1 MADRNIDVRL
11 TFHSDTSKAKANLK
25 DLTNDIAKLRQSSMS
40 NVGFGFSEDLQEAVR
55 TCNILENAL
64 HKATSSTGNLD
75 LYDFRKE
82 LEKAGLDANKIA
94 TVLDNLGPE
103 GEATFNRIAHAVAN
117 AEMPLKRTNKLL
129 EEFKT
134 TLKNTVRWQI
144 SSTAINALA
153 SGMQQAYSYAKDLNS
168 SLNDIRIVTGKSAD
182 EMADFAKEANKSA
195 KQLSATTLAY
205 TDASLIYF
213 QQGLSPEDV
222 KERTD
227 VTIKMSNVTKDSVEE
242 TSSAMTAVWNN
253 FADGTK
259 ELEYYGDVITE
270 LGAKTAASSS
280 EITTGLSKF
289 ASIGKTVGLSFEYA
303 TAALATIIDKTRQSE
318 DVVGTALKTI
328 FSRIQSLS
336 LGETLEDGVNL
347 TKYSK
352 GLQSVGVE
360 VLNADGSLKKLDETL
375 EDVGAKW
382 GTLTAAEK
390 TALAQTVAGTRQYA
404 QFIALMDNW
413 GDVQKNV
420 LAAKNSTGT
429 LQEQADIYA
438 ESWEAARKRVQTSLQ
453 KIYTQIIEDKT
464 FIKMTDSVSK
474 FVDAIGNVIDGLGGV
489 KGLLVTIL
497 PLMTQ
502 IFKKDMISGM
512 RTIMTNMDLKN
523 PRTIAANHQF
533 ADSFFAME
541 SQANAAFTPDSP
553 IRQTMGMHVQEVRK
567 VVNQADQEGVEIPQE
582 ALEVSKQTLSQISF
596 LADFIKNKAK
606 PEISFS
612 GAGLYDGDEEAQQ
625 LYQAEFFTDMAKQ
638 AKFSG
643 FKLDEKAF
651 LQRIKTQTD
660 GNAEWIT
667 NLIDNEKDLDGFLQA
682 VNNATKGLDFFKK
695 RIDEIKNNK
704 TLPDD
709 EKKLRIN
716 EIKDYENKIRNTA
729 QQNAKNAIG
738 YTIAQD
744 VGTHAQKMSEE
755 SIDMLQKA
763 KETEVFANS
772 IVQLTTRV
780 TALSSAMN
788 SIESFTE
795 IWTNDDMSLIDKITA
810 SLGNLAGTASSIAF
824 AFPEI
829 KDIPFVKTG
838 LNTITS
844 GINKFTTKAV
854 DSLKQIPTAMNNATG
869 AMASATTATGGLKA
883 AFSSLTAA
891 MGPVGLALMALAVI
905 YAAVTVVVK
914 GLVEAAEN
922 QVEKNKKLLESAEN
936 QVKIQEEQAQ
946 ALENLKNKYEE
957 LNDSLNEE
965 QLHSLRMETYELC
978 RQYGEQDLA
987 IQSLSASYK
996 ELQEIMSSL
1005 ESASDTNLQNA
1016 YENQAIRAQGLLKA
1030 NADLISKKQLEEA
1043 ASLENTIKGAILGP
1057 IDDIPKL
1064 TAEVARV
1071 FDGMAF
1077 EKTYKAGLDLKS
1089 QDILSD
1095 LNNKFGVDTTFMG
1108 DVNLDDLFEAAA
1120 GKDSERLYKAL
1131 ADSESKTAAEILNI
1145 LSENQEVIDSLKQ
1158 ANEEMDSFTIKEA
1171 FKDFDGNLS
1180 EYRDKIQSLA
1190 KELYGSEVTDKQ
1202 IAELEDKII
1211 RTIDNASD
1219 YAVQNNF
1226 VKKLLEEGWN
1236 ETKAEEFVSGLNDAE
1251 LDYFESSAAARDRAK
1266 KGKIDDIDKQ
1276 IMGSYETL
1284 YHNKRLQDVLSF
1296 DTEGKSYSFEQA
1308 KEVYE
1313 DPSFYQ
1319 TSAKFGITGPT
1330 RFAQQ
1335 SLGTQ
1340 QTMALYHVAQTKIP
1354 QEVIDQINADIE
1366 TTTGNLERVEKGYAG
1381 NNTTFNT
1388 TLDKMLQSE
1397 NFDDLKISKFA
1408 STKQDIEKFLT
1419 EYDKETATKEETK
1432 AYNEFIK
1439 KAGKESDT
1447 NFTEVLKARKEYNE
1461 SSEKYTA
1468 DLENYVALQEKGV
1481 LSMERTTE
1489 AITNTN
1495 QQIDNIQSAYK
1506 TMAAAQEEFN
1516 EQNYLSVDTLQS
1528 VLALGPS
1535 YLALLLDEEGN
1546 LKMNKEA
1553 VIQLTKAKLE
1563 ELALNQA
1570 LDAQATLDN
1579 LRNGTDDEK
1588 AEAKRRL
1595 AVATA
1600 IQANNV
1606 RELAR
1611 ATIEAALAQKDLTA
1625 EERQYLETVYAG
1637 MKATWKSADNVNEAS
1652 IMGSSGGGSSSK
1664 KENKEYADE
1673 FDRYY
1678 EFNENLQAI
1687 SHSMDLVAE
1696 QQQHL
1701 FGNELAR
1708 SLRETNELL
1717 EQQREQLKALRGEQL
1732 EEAGE
1737 LQASLGKSGLQFD
1750 KQSGKIVNYAAV
1762 TAEALK
1768 RYNDA
1773 VAAYNASAKDAAAEQ
1788 VFQAEEERFNQFKEE
1803 ISRYDALVSELQQ
1816 NERDLQ
1822 SNYFAQLGNELN
1834 AWKAEVQVQLDF
1846 ANADKAWAEFIGK
1859 ISQNFK
1865 DVFADVSAELSSI
1878 ADQMDASLSAYSIN
1892 NSAANTVMG
1901 EIDKMMNGGSSNM
1914 FASVSEAQEHLKGYR
1929 DALIAEASSMYD
1941 LYRSAWDG
1949 YLEGIDQALQKFEDL
1964 NKEYE
1969 DINTMLEHQGQ
1980 LIKLLYGEDAFDLK
1994 GKQIST
2000 QVDASVSKMQSLR
2013 EQQAFYEEMYNQ
2025 EVQRNGADSVS
2036 AQKWK
2041 DAWSQAIMELQSEEV
2056 NFIELV
2062 QQEATNSIE
2071 NIFNLLEKKI
2081 GNGKTFAQISEQWD
2095 DVKAATEGYYDA
2107 VERVTEINEMENKWQ
2122 KAISNTSGL
2131 KNQQRLKTLMDEQL
2145 DSLKDKNKLSEYDI
2159 TLAEK
2164 RLAVYQA
2171 QIALEEAQNNKNAM
2185 KLTRG
2190 TDGNWS
2196 YQYVAD
2202 TDAIAEKEEDLAKAN
2217 GDYYGYVKD
2226 SWLGMTESINTTT
2239 QTALQRISELEQ
2251 QALTADTEKQAEIAA
2266 QIEYLKEYYW
2276 GEAGV
2281 LTLAMAQQAQMEQ
2294 DLNQATAETLWG
2306 LYQTNADNYTIM
2318 TDTQKELI
2326 DSFKEHGITSYET
2339 LDEAIRTSYD
2349 DILNKGKE
2357 VNEESLEEWS
2367 SYAAEMCR
2375 LWNST
2380 DADSIKQNV
2389 TNALDSCTTVLN
2401 KYFLRVE
2408 QGSIAAGEDIT
2419 NVAGKVDMLSER
2431 VENLTGV
2438 TENLARDSAR
2448 AMDEYWNA
2456 LVKVEEKWNE
2466 IAAAI
2471 QLANEKINEYLRL
2484 QGLEAQKM
2492 NETYVPSGPIT
2503 EVTGAEVPGPGGSS
2517 SGSGTPTG
2525 KGTNKTPNVYYGGAG
2540 GFASSEDRIKS
2551 GSKFSFLGTTH
2562 GIEDTGF
2569 KTNDK
2574 GNVYYG
2580 GTTGAG
2586 SNSPEERMKAILASV
2601 GMSSYIEL
2609 VNEVGKLSQKIE
2621 QAGIFASNSDKGRY
2635 AQLKAALD
2643 NYKAIAGY
2651 DTGGFTGAWGS
2662 SGKLAVLHEKEL
2674 VLNKEDTANILA
2686 AVDIARSMTTL
2697 LNSISNSMLSGMS
2710 SGGVPVEKTSPQ
2722 QVINVTAEFPN
2733 ATEVES
2739 IREALLSLPTLASQY
2754 TS

>member
-25 DLTNDIAKLRQSSMS
+25 DLTNDIAKLRQSSMT

-303 TAALATIIDKTRQSE
+303 TASLATIIDKTRQSE

-382 GTLTAAEK
+382 ETLTAAEK

-404 QFIALMDNW
+404 QFIALMNNW

-541 SQANAAFTPDSP
+541 SQANAFAPDSG
-553 IRQTMGMHVQEVRK
+553 IRQTMGTHVQEVRK
-567 VVNQADQEGVEIPQE
+567 IVSQADEEGIEIPQE

-596 LADFIKNKAK
+596 LADFIKNKANS
-606 PEISFS
+606 EVSFS
-612 GAGLYDGDEEAQQ
+612 GAGLYKRNKEAQK
-625 LYQAEFFTDMAKQ
+625 LYQAEFFTEIVSQ

-643 FKLDEKAF
+643 FQLDEEAF
-651 LQRIKTQTD
+651 LKDTMKLAE
-660 GNAEWIT
+660 GNADWLKNIAG
-667 NLIDNEKDLDGFLQA
+667 NEKTFDGFLQA
-682 VNNATKGLDFFKK
+682 VKNATKGLDLYNQKLDK
-695 RIDEIKNNK
+695 IKNNTK
-704 TLPDD
+704 LTD
-709 EKKLRIN
+709 EQKKQKITNLKKQENTIKQKDN
-716 EIKDYENKIRNTA
+716 EIRSTA
-729 QQNAKNAIG
+729 QQNAKNAVG
-738 YTIAQD
+738 YVID
-744 VGTHAQKMSEE
+744 KSVGAHAQKMSQDSLE
-755 SIDMLQKA
+755 MLKKA
-763 KETEVFANS
+763 KETEIFANS
-772 IVQLTTRV
+772 VVQLTTRV
-780 TALSSAMN
+780 TALGSAMN

-795 IWTNDDMSLIDKITA
+795 IWSNDDASLIDKITA
-810 SLGNLAGTASSIAF
+810 SLGNLVGTASSIAF

-838 LNTITS
+838 LKTITN
-844 GINKFTTKAV
+844 GINNFTTKAV
-854 DSLKQIPTAMNNATG
+854 DSLKQIPTVMSNATG
-869 AMASATTATGGLKA
+869 AISNTTGAIASATTATGGLKA
-883 AFSSLTAA
+883 AFTSLTAA
-891 MGPVGLALMALAVI
+891 MGPAGI
-905 YAAVTVVVK
+905 FITIAAVAFAALTAVVK
-914 GLVEAAEN
+914 GFVEAAEK
-922 QVEKNKKLLESAEN
+922 QVEKNKKLLESAEK

-978 RQYGEQDLA
+978 RQYGEQELA

-996 ELQEIMSSL
+996 ELQEIMSGL
-1005 ESASDTNLQNA
+1005 ESASDTGLQNA
-1016 YENQAIRAQGLLKA
+1016 YENQAIRAQGALTA
-1030 NADLISKKQLEEA
+1030 NANLIAAKQHEER
-1043 ASLENTIKGAILGP
+1043 ASFGNRLKVAVSGPILGVP
-1057 IDDIPKL
+1057 ETIANAAQFL
-1064 TAEVARV
+1064 
-1071 FDGMAF
+1071 DGMSF
-1077 EKTYKAGLDLKS
+1077 KRTYRAGLDLKS

-1095 LNNKFGVDTTFMG
+1095 LNDKFGVDTTFMG

-1145 LSENQEVIDSLKQ
+1145 LSENQEIIDSLKQ

-1219 YAVQNNF
+1219 YAIQNNF

-1251 LDYFESSAAARDRAK
+1251 LDYFESNAAARDRAK

-1276 IMGSYETL
+1276 VMESYETL

-1313 DPSFYQ
+1313 DPTFDN
-1319 TSAKFGITGPT
+1319 TSTKFGITDSTG
-1330 RFAQQ
+1330 FAQQ

-1354 QEVIDQINADIE
+1354 QEVIERINDDIG
-1366 TTTGNLERVEKGYAG
+1366 TTTDSLERVERGYAG
-1381 NNTTFNT
+1381 SNTTFNT

-1447 NFTEVLKARKEYNE
+1447 NFTEILKARKEYNE
-1461 SSEKYTA
+1461 SYEKYTA
-1468 DLENYVALQEKGV
+1468 DLEDYVALQEKGI

-1489 AITNTN
+1489 AITNVN
-1495 QQIDNIQSAYK
+1495 QEIDNIQSAYK
-1506 TMAAAQEEFN
+1506 SMAAAQEEFN
-1516 EQNYLSVDTLQS
+1516 EQGYLSVDTLQS
-1528 VLALGPS
+1528 ILALGPS

-1579 LRNGTDDEK
+1579 LRNGTDEEK
-1588 AEAKRRL
+1588 EIAKRRL

-1600 IQANNV
+1600 IQADSV

-1611 ATIEAALAQKDLTA
+1611 ATIEAALAQRDLTK

-1678 EFNENLQAI
+1678 EFNENLQEI

-1717 EQQREQLKALRGEQL
+1717 EEQREQLKALRGEQL

-1773 VAAYNASAKDAAAEQ
+1773 VTAYNASAKDAAAEQ

-1878 ADQMDASLSAYSIN
+1878 ANQMDASLSAYSIN

-2056 NFIELV
+2056 NFIELI

-2081 GNGKTFAQISEQWD
+2081 GNGKTLAQISEQWD

-2226 SWLGMTESINTTT
+2226 SWLGMTESINSTT

-2380 DADSIKQNV
+2380 DTDSIKQNV

-2431 VENLTGV
+2431 VDNLTGV

-2448 AMDEYWNA
+2448 AMDEYWNE

-2471 QLANEKINEYLRL
+2471 QSANDKINEYLRL
-2484 QGLEAQKM
+2484 QGLERQKM
-2492 NETYVPSGPIT
+2492 NESYVPSGPIT
-2503 EVTGAEVPGPGGSS
+2503 DITKGDVPGVDESLDNDTQ
-2517 SGSGTPTG
+2517 TPSR
-2525 KGTNKTPNVYYGGAG
+2525 TPNVYYGGQG
-2540 GFASSEDRIKS
+2540 GFLTDQDLWDS
-2551 GSKFSFLGTTH
+2551 G
-2562 GIEDTGF
+2562 GF
-2569 KTNDK
+2569 N
-2574 GNVYYG
+2574 GVVG
-2580 GTTGAG
+2580 GLYNGAG
-2586 SNSPEERMKAILASV
+2586 NTRDKYVNAATGGKYNSYMLLEMQVEALAAE
-2601 GMSSYIEL
+2601 I
-2609 VNEVGKLSQKIE
+2609 KRK
-2621 QAGIFASNSDKGRY
+2621 GIFASSADKTKY
-2635 AQLKAALD
+2635 ATLKKILEDA
-2643 NYKAIAGY
+2643 KEMVPY
-2651 DTGGFTGAWGS
+2651 DTGGYTGAWGS

-2686 AVDIARSMTTL
+2686 AVDIARSMATL
-2697 LNSISNSMLSGMS
+2697 LNSISNSMLSGMN
-2710 SGGVPVEKTSPQ
+2710 SGGVPVEKTSSQ

>member
-1 MADRNIDVRL
+1 MANKNIDVRL

-25 DLTNDIAKLRQSSMS
+25 DLTNDILNIKQKALSSD
-40 NVGFGFSEDLQEAVR
+40 NFGLNTELQEAVK
-55 TCNILENAL
+55 TCNVLEQAL
-64 HKATSSTGNLD
+64 YKATSSTGNLD

-82 LEKAGLDANKIA
+82 LEKAGLDAKKISQ
-94 TVLDNLGPE
+94 VLDALGPE
-103 GEATFNRIAHAVAN
+103 GQAAFNKIAHAVAN

-134 TLKNTVRWQI
+134 TLKNTIRWQI
-144 SSTAINALA
+144 SSTAINALS
-153 SGMQQAYSYAKDLNS
+153 SGMQQAYNYAKDLNS

-213 QQGLSPEDV
+213 QQGLDPAAV

-259 ELEYYGDVITE
+259 ELEYYGDVITK

-336 LGETLEDGVNL
+336 LGETLEDGVTL

-382 GTLTAAEK
+382 ETLSAAEK

-413 GDVQKNV
+413 DDVQENV

-429 LQEQADIYA
+429 LQAQADIYA

-464 FIKMTDSVSK
+464 FIKLTDNVSK
-474 FVDAIGNVIDGLGGV
+474 FVDAIGNVIDGLGGI
-489 KGLLVTIL
+489 KGILLTIL

-502 IFKKDMISGM
+502 VFRKDIAKGM
-512 RTIMTNMDLKN
+512 GTFASNFDRKQRETKN
-523 PRTIAANHQF
+523 KNRDF
-533 ADSFFAME
+533 VDSFYAVNE
-541 SQANAAFTPDSP
+541 VHTPQGKVGEYVKAIGDKIDYYDAAG
-553 IRQTMGMHVQEVRK
+553 I
-567 VVNQADQEGVEIPQE
+567 EIPQE
-582 ALEVSKQTLSQISF
+582 TIDKINYAKAQASF
-596 LADFIKNKAK
+596 LADSADRMQAKEIQASLSGEGLFGQDNKRDIKAEKLYQFKMAQTSIQKATSEDYQFDKELYHQKLKEIFKDSDTDVSILLVEDTIKSTEDLMKALQKKIEEATKDIENSDDLEVAKKERDKQIKEINSNKKLKPKNKKTLIQAAEK
-606 PEISFS
+606 EYENKKAARLKDIEDKANDNSDKILKEAS
-612 GAGLYDGDEEAQQ
+612 RRGVEGQIDETYKGAIKELDKAEVKAQ
-625 LYQAEFFTDMAKQ
+625 AFTDRIVDLTTKTVALGNAFHNLGSLVDIAFDDSMDGAEK
-638 AKFSG
+638 AEAIIGNLTSSVMGLATAFPKFS
-643 FKLDEKAF
+643 EKAF
-651 LQRIKTQTD
+651 
-660 GNAEWIT
+660 G
-667 NLIDNEKDLDGFLQA
+667 
-682 VNNATKGLDFFKK
+682 
-695 RIDEIKNNK
+695 
-704 TLPDD
+704 
-709 EKKLRIN
+709 
-716 EIKDYENKIRNTA
+716 
-729 QQNAKNAIG
+729 
-738 YTIAQD
+738 
-744 VGTHAQKMSEE
+744 
-755 SIDMLQKA
+755 
-763 KETEVFANS
+763 
-772 IVQLTTRV
+772 
-780 TALSSAMN
+780 AL
-788 SIESFTE
+788 
-795 IWTNDDMSLIDKITA
+795 
-810 SLGNLAGTASSIAF
+810 
-824 AFPEI
+824 
-829 KDIPFVKTG
+829 
-838 LNTITS
+838 
-844 GINKFTTKAV
+844 
-854 DSLKQIPTAMNNATG
+854 
-869 AMASATTATGGLKA
+869 
-883 AFSSLTAA
+883 
-891 MGPVGLALMALAVI
+891 
-905 YAAVTVVVK
+905 
-914 GLVEAAEN
+914 
-922 QVEKNKKLLESAEN
+922 NKKLNLEGFAKQLLGVGAAAEGAGGAMTTGAGGAAALGGALSATSLVLIGIVVAIGVAIVAIKALDKQFEKAVETSKKHLEETTV
-936 QVKIQEEQAQ
+936 QTEKLKEQEA
-946 ALENLKNKYEE
+946 ALDSLTKKYEE
-957 LNDSLNEE
+957 YNNSLNEE
-965 QLHSLRMETYELC
+965 QLHDLRMETYDLC
-978 RQYGEQDLA
+978 LQYGEQDLA
-987 IQSLSASYK
+987 IQALTASYK
-996 ELQEIMSSL
+996 ELKTVMDSL
-1005 ESASDTNLQNA
+1005 EDVNQTGLQKAYTEQAQAGQNA
-1016 YENQAIRAQGLLKA
+1016 LDALARQKDWENTKDTLFGFGNVFHNAFESINANAQGLGNNRMEVAGDKQSEVFLRQLQTLGVGTTDQGIVDVDALFKA
-1030 NADLISKKQLEEA
+1030 ATGENSDELYRMISSSSSDAAQEISK
-1043 ASLENTIKGAILGP
+1043 
-1057 IDDIPKL
+1057 
-1064 TAEVARV
+1064 
-1071 FDGMAF
+1071 F
-1077 EKTYKAGLDLKS
+1077 
-1089 QDILSD
+1089 
-1095 LNNKFGVDTTFMG
+1095 
-1108 DVNLDDLFEAAA
+1108 
-1120 GKDSERLYKAL
+1120 
-1131 ADSESKTAAEILNI
+1131 
-1145 LSENQEVIDSLKQ
+1145 LSENAEVLEATRAANQELVNLK
-1158 ANEEMDSFTIKEA
+1158 IKEA
-1171 FKDFDGNLS
+1171 FQDFNKENATVV
-1180 EYRDKIQSLA
+1180 EYRAILEQLA
-1190 KELYGSEVTDKQ
+1190 ADTNST
-1202 IAELEDKII
+1202 IEDIENKAIH
-1211 RTIDNASD
+1211 TIDNIGE
-1219 YAVQNNF
+1219 YAVKNNLLS
-1226 VKKLLEEGWN
+1226 KLLEEGW
-1236 ETKAEEFVSGLNDAE
+1236 EQDVAERFVNSLTDAE
-1251 LDYFESSAAARDRAK
+1251 VDYYSKSAAGRSRSK
-1266 KGKIDDIDKQ
+1266 GGKIDAVDQKILNAYDSAYNRAK
-1276 IMGSYETL
+1276 ISNL
-1284 YHNKRLQDVLSF
+1284 LST
-1296 DTEGKSYSFEQA
+1296 DTEGQSFSKSMVEDIFKDKTFGQYTDSTGAVQRFAGTANAADFERLSLGRQQTIAISHLLNNPVDESVLNQLRSDQVIASKEQA
-1308 KEVYE
+1308 KLSEQLEGKNTESYDKFFKETLSNPAKVEESFGNYDLSAEAINLLKNPDKLKEFFLKDIKEMNTEEAGVFYELEEALAHYDGTNLSEIQEITQLQKKYDDATKKVNDYEVAISKVE
-1313 DPSFYQ
+1313 V
-1319 TSAKFGITGPT
+1319 TSEEVRKVMKITNEELDNL
-1330 RFAQQ
+1330 Q
-1335 SLGTQ
+1335 SAY
-1340 QTMALYHVAQTKIP
+1340 QTMASAQ
-1354 QEVIDQINADIE
+1354 D
-1366 TTTGNLERVEKGYAG
+1366 
-1381 NNTTFNT
+1381 
-1388 TLDKMLQSE
+1388 
-1397 NFDDLKISKFA
+1397 
-1408 STKQDIEKFLT
+1408 
-1419 EYDKETATKEETK
+1419 
-1432 AYNEFIK
+1432 
-1439 KAGKESDT
+1439 
-1447 NFTEVLKARKEYNE
+1447 EYNE
-1461 SSEKYTA
+1461 
-1468 DLENYVALQEKGV
+1468 QG
-1481 LSMERTTE
+1481 
-1489 AITNTN
+1489 
-1495 QQIDNIQSAYK
+1495 
-1506 TMAAAQEEFN
+1506 
-1516 EQNYLSVDTLQS
+1516 YLSVDTLQS
-1528 VLALGPS
+1528 VLALGPEYTS
-1535 YLALLLDEEGN
+1535 LLLDERGN
-1546 LKMNKEA
+1546 LNLNREA
-1553 VIQLTKAKLE
+1553 LNELTKARLSD
-1563 ELALNQA
+1563 LALQETQLA
-1570 LDAQATLDN
+1570 ITLLREKHGEDADKREAAAQQIAAAT
-1579 LRNGTDDEK
+1579 
-1588 AEAKRRL
+1588 
-1595 AVATA
+1595 
-1600 IQANNV
+1600 Q
-1606 RELAR
+1606 
-1611 ATIEAALAQKDLTA
+1611 IEADANWDLVDSNLAI
-1625 EERQYLETVYAG
+1625 LETWAAMDKENAAYVEAI
-1637 MKATWKSADNVNEAS
+1637 KARVNAIRNASDNYTGEF
-1652 IMGSSGGGSSSK
+1652 GSSGKGSSSK

-1678 EFNENLQAI
+1678 EINENLQEI

-1708 SLRETNELL
+1708 SLRETNGLL
-1717 EQQREQLKALRGEQL
+1717 EEQREQLKALREEQL
-1732 EEAGE
+1732 KEAGE

-1750 KQSGKIVNYAAV
+1750 KQSGKIINYAAV

-1773 VAAYNASAKDAAAEQ
+1773 VTAYNASAKDAAAEQ

-1803 ISRYDALVSELQQ
+1803 ISRYDALVAELQQ

-1878 ADQMDASLSAYSIN
+1878 ADQMNASLSAYSIN

-1929 DALIAEASSMYD
+1929 EALIAEASSMYD

-2000 QVDASVSKMQSLR
+2000 QVDASISKMQSLR

-2036 AQKWK
+2036 AKKWK

-2062 QQEATNSIE
+2062 QKEATNSIE

-2081 GNGKTFAQISEQWD
+2081 GNGKTLAQISEQWD
-2095 DVKAATEGYYDA
+2095 DIKAATEGYYDA

-2202 TDAIAEKEEDLAKAN
+2202 VEDIAKKEEDLAKAN

-2251 QALTADTEKQAEIAA
+2251 QALTADTDKQAEIAA

-2276 GEAGV
+2276 GESGV
-2281 LTLAMAQQAQMEQ
+2281 LTLAIAQQAQMEQ

-2349 DILNKGKE
+2349 DIINKGKE
-2357 VNEESLEEWS
+2357 VNEESLEEWT

-2389 TNALDSCTTVLN
+2389 TQALDSCTTVLN

-2419 NVAGKVDMLSER
+2419 NVANKVDMLSER
-2431 VENLTGV
+2431 VENLTDV
-2438 TENLARDSAR
+2438 TEDLARDSAN
-2448 AMDEYWNA
+2448 AMDDYWEKLQDIEEQWNA
-2456 LVKVEEKWNE
+2456 IED
-2466 IAAAI
+2466 AI
-2471 QLANEKINEYLRL
+2471 RRANERINEYLRL
-2484 QGLEAQKM
+2484 QGLERQKM

-2503 EVTGAEVPGPGGSS
+2503 DITGGVVPGPSNNGGGYPTNNTTRKFHLNQQGYEDILKKYKGEELERILALYDLSNVKTTKGPFQSGGSNQVIDD
-2517 SGSGTPTG
+2517 TKPTKDEYIQTATLG
-2525 KGTNKTPNVYYGGAG
+2525 EYTSYEALNTAVADLFRKIEKMGAL
-2540 GFASSEDRIKS
+2540 ASS
-2551 GSKFSFLGTTH
+2551 
-2562 GIEDTGF
+2562 
-2569 KTNDK
+2569 
-2574 GNVYYG
+2574 
-2580 GTTGAG
+2580 
-2586 SNSPEERMKAILASV
+2586 
-2601 GMSSYIEL
+2601 
-2609 VNEVGKLSQKIE
+2609 
-2621 QAGIFASNSDKGRY
+2621 SDKTRY
-2635 AQLKAALD
+2635 ARLKTILHDAAAL
-2643 NYKAIAGY
+2643 N
-2651 DTGGFTGAWGS
+2651 TGGYTGAWGS

-2674 VLNKEDTANILA
+2674 VLNKEDTANVLT

-2710 SGGVPVEKTSPQ
+2710 SGGAPVDKTSSQ

>member
-1 MADRNIDVRL
+1 MANKNIDVRL

-25 DLTNDIAKLRQSSMS
+25 DLTNDILNIKQKALSSD
-40 NVGFGFSEDLQEAVR
+40 NFGLNTELQEAVK
-55 TCNILENAL
+55 TCNVLEQAL
-64 HKATSSTGNLD
+64 YKATSSSGNLD

-82 LEKAGLDANKIA
+82 LEKAGLDAKKISQ
-94 TVLDNLGPE
+94 VLDALGPE
-103 GEATFNRIAHAVAN
+103 GQAAFNKVAHAVAN

-213 QQGLSPEDV
+213 QQGLDADEV

-259 ELEYYGDVITE
+259 ELEYYGDVITK

-303 TAALATIIDKTRQSE
+303 TASLATIIDKTRQSE

-382 GTLTAAEK
+382 ETLTAAEK

-413 GDVQKNV
+413 GDVQENV

-453 KIYTQIIEDKT
+453 KIYTQVIDDKT
-464 FIKMTDSVSK
+464 FIKITDSVSK
-474 FVDAIGNVIDGLGGV
+474 FVDGIGNVIDGLGGV
-489 KGLLVTIL
+489 KGILLTIL

-502 IFKKDMISGM
+502 IFRKDIAKGMGTFASNFDRKKAE
-512 RTIMTNMDLKN
+512 TKN
-523 PRTIAANHQF
+523 KNRDF
-533 ADSFFAME
+533 VDSFYAVNE
-541 SQANAAFTPDSP
+541 VTTPQGKVGEYVKAIGDKIDYYDAAG
-553 IRQTMGMHVQEVRK
+553 I
-567 VVNQADQEGVEIPQE
+567 EIPQE
-582 ALEVSKQTLSQISF
+582 TIDKLNYAKAQASF
-596 LADFIKNKAK
+596 LADSADRMQAGQIEA
-606 PEISFS
+606 SLS
-612 GAGLYDGDEEAQQ
+612 GKDLFRG
-625 LYQAEFFTDMAKQ
+625 
-638 AKFSG
+638 
-643 FKLDEKAF
+643 DEKAQRLYQLKMAQTSIQKATSEDYQF
-651 LQRIKTQTD
+651 DKELYHEKLKEIFKGSDTEISALLADGAIKSIDDLMKALQEKINEATNDVKNSDDLEVAKKQEITKIINGKGKNKNKKKQIQEIEKKYEDKKAARLKDIDDKANQNSDNIIHEAQIRGVEGQIDQTYKGAIQELDKAEVKTQ
-660 GNAEWIT
+660 A
-667 NLIDNEKDLDGFLQA
+667 
-682 VNNATKGLDFFKK
+682 
-695 RIDEIKNNK
+695 
-704 TLPDD
+704 
-709 EKKLRIN
+709 
-716 EIKDYENKIRNTA
+716 
-729 QQNAKNAIG
+729 
-738 YTIAQD
+738 
-744 VGTHAQKMSEE
+744 
-755 SIDMLQKA
+755 
-763 KETEVFANS
+763 FADS
-772 IVQLTTRV
+772 IVDL
-780 TALSSAMN
+780 
-788 SIESFTE
+788 
-795 IWTNDDMSLIDKITA
+795 
-810 SLGNLAGTASSIAF
+810 
-824 AFPEI
+824 
-829 KDIPFVKTG
+829 
-838 LNTITS
+838 
-844 GINKFTTKAV
+844 TTKAAALGNAFHNAGSIV
-854 DSLKQIPTAMNNATG
+854 DIFFDDSMDSAEKAEAIIGNLTSTVMGLAAAFPDVSKQAFGALNKSLNLEGFAKQLLGIGAAAEGAGGAISAGAGGAAEFGGAISAAALPITIIVAVIAAAIVAIKLLDKQFEDAVEISKKHLEETTAQTEKLKEQEAALDSLTK
-869 AMASATTATGGLKA
+869 
-883 AFSSLTAA
+883 
-891 MGPVGLALMALAVI
+891 
-905 YAAVTVVVK
+905 
-914 GLVEAAEN
+914 
-922 QVEKNKKLLESAEN
+922 
-936 QVKIQEEQAQ
+936 
-946 ALENLKNKYEE
+946 KYEE
-957 LNDSLNEE
+957 YNNSLNEE
-965 QLHSLRMETYELC
+965 QLHSLRMETYDLC
-978 RQYGEQDLA
+978 LQYGEQDLA
-987 IQSLSASYK
+987 IQALTASYK
-996 ELQEIMSSL
+996 ELKTVMDSL
-1005 ESASDTNLQNA
+1005 EDVNQEGLQKAYTEQAQAGQNTLDALARQKDWESTKDTALSVLWTNWYYQAFESINA
-1016 YENQAIRAQGLLKA
+1016 NAQGLGSNRMEVAGDKQSEVFLKQLQTLGVGTTDQGIVDVDA
-1030 NADLISKKQLEEA
+1030 LFKAATGENSEELYRMISSSSSDAAQEISK
-1043 ASLENTIKGAILGP
+1043 
-1057 IDDIPKL
+1057 
-1064 TAEVARV
+1064 
-1071 FDGMAF
+1071 F
-1077 EKTYKAGLDLKS
+1077 
-1089 QDILSD
+1089 
-1095 LNNKFGVDTTFMG
+1095 
-1108 DVNLDDLFEAAA
+1108 
-1120 GKDSERLYKAL
+1120 
-1131 ADSESKTAAEILNI
+1131 
-1145 LSENQEVIDSLKQ
+1145 LSENAEVLEATRAANQELVNLK
-1158 ANEEMDSFTIKEA
+1158 IKEA
-1171 FKDFDGNLS
+1171 FQDFNKENATVV
-1180 EYRDKIQSLA
+1180 EYRAILEKLAADTDSTIEDIENKAIQS
-1190 KELYGSEVTDKQ
+1190 
-1202 IAELEDKII
+1202 
-1211 RTIDNASD
+1211 IDNIGE
-1219 YAVQNNF
+1219 YAVKNNLLS
-1226 VKKLLEEGWN
+1226 KLLEEGW
-1236 ETKAEEFVSGLNDAE
+1236 EQDVAERFINTLTDAE
-1251 LDYFESSAAARDRAK
+1251 VDYYSKSAAGRDRSKTKGGKVDETDQKILNAYEGAYNRAK
-1266 KGKIDDIDKQ
+1266 V
-1276 IMGSYETL
+1276 SNL
-1284 YHNKRLQDVLSF
+1284 LSI
-1296 DTEGKSYSFEQA
+1296 DTEGQSFSKTMVEDIFKDKTFGQYTDSTGAVQRFVGTESAADFERLSLGRQQTIAISHLLENPVDESVLKQLKADQVTASREQA
-1308 KEVYE
+1308 ELSGQLEEKNVESYNKFFEETLSNPAQVEESFGKYDLSAEAIDLLKNPDKLKEFFLKDIKEMSAEEAGVFYE
-1313 DPSFYQ
+1313 LEDALSHYDGTNLSEIQ
-1319 TSAKFGITGPT
+1319 EIT
-1330 RFAQQ
+1330 
-1335 SLGTQ
+1335 
-1340 QTMALYHVAQTKIP
+1340 K
-1354 QEVIDQINADIE
+1354 
-1366 TTTGNLERVEKGYAG
+1366 
-1381 NNTTFNT
+1381 
-1388 TLDKMLQSE
+1388 LQKKY
-1397 NFDDLKISKFA
+1397 DD
-1408 STKQDIEKFLT
+1408 
-1419 EYDKETATKEETK
+1419 ATKKVNDYE
-1432 AYNEFIK
+1432 
-1439 KAGKESDT
+1439 
-1447 NFTEVLKARKEYNE
+1447 
-1461 SSEKYTA
+1461 
-1468 DLENYVALQEKGV
+1468 VALSKVEVTSEEVRQVMK
-1481 LSMERTTE
+1481 
-1489 AITNTN
+1489 ITNEE
-1495 QQIDNIQSAYK
+1495 IDSLQGAYK
-1506 TMAAAQEEFN
+1506 TMASAQDEYN
-1516 EQNYLSVDTLQS
+1516 EQGYLSVDTLQS
-1528 VLALGPS
+1528 VLALGPEYTS
-1535 YLALLLDEEGN
+1535 LLLDERGN
-1546 LKMNKEA
+1546 LNLNREA
-1553 VIQLTKAKLE
+1553 LNELTKARLSDLALQE
-1563 ELALNQA
+1563 TELALTLLRDKHGTDPAKREAAA
-1570 LDAQATLDN
+1570 LQIAAATQIETQATWDLVDAK
-1579 LRNGTDDEK
+1579 L
-1588 AEAKRRL
+1588 AEL
-1595 AVATA
+1595 ETW
-1600 IQANNV
+1600 
-1606 RELAR
+1606 
-1611 ATIEAALAQKDLTA
+1611 AALNDENAA
-1625 EERQYLETVYAG
+1625 YVEAI
-1637 MKATWKSADNVNEAS
+1637 KARVNAIRNASDNYTGEF
-1652 IMGSSGGGSSSK
+1652 GSSGGGSSSK

-1678 EFNENLQAI
+1678 EFNENLQEI

-1717 EQQREQLKALRGEQL
+1717 EQQREQLKALREEQL

-1865 DVFADVSAELSSI
+1865 DVFADISAELSSI

-2000 QVDASVSKMQSLR
+2000 QVDASISKMQSLR

-2081 GNGKTFAQISEQWD
+2081 GNGKTLAQISEQWD

-2217 GDYYGYVKD
+2217 GDYYSYVKD

-2431 VENLTGV
+2431 VENLSGV
-2438 TENLARDSAR
+2438 TEDLARDSAR
-2448 AMDEYWNA
+2448 AMDDYWDA
-2456 LVKVEEKWNE
+2456 LQEVELKWND

-2484 QGLEAQKM
+2484 QGLERQKM
-2492 NETYVPSGPIT
+2492 NESYVPSGPIT
-2503 EVTGAEVPGPGGSS
+2503 DITKGDVPGPGGSS

-2540 GFASSEDRIKS
+2540 GFASSEDRAKS

-2574 GNVYYG
+2574 GNIYYG
-2580 GTTGAG
+2580 GTGKILTPREQFLTKMGYTNIKDIESRIDELENKRSEMG
-2586 SNSPEERMKAILASV
+2586 ILFPNSFQQELDKLYDIYKKYY
-2601 GMSSYIEL
+2601 SS
-2609 VNEVGKLSQKIE
+2609 
-2621 QAGIFASNSDKGRY
+2621 F
-2635 AQLKAALD
+2635 
-2643 NYKAIAGY
+2643 
-2651 DTGGFTGAWGS
+2651 DTGGYTGAWGS

-2686 AVDIARSMTTL
+2686 AVDIARSMSTL

-2710 SGGVPVEKTSPQ
+2710 SGGVPVDKTSPQ